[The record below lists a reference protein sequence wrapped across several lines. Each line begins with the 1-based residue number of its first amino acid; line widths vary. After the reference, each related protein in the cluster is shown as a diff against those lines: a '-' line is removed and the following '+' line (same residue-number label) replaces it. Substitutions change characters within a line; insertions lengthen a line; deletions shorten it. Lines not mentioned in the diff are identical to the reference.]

1 MLHAWEN
8 SCMGIRDIFATR
20 SIETAAPTRGVDV
33 AASLA
38 PVTSLD
44 SLTPFF
50 GGAQTA
56 TREEAMSVP
65 SCARARNII
74 CSSIASIGLEVI
86 DRSTDMEIEGAI
98 PRVIRTPDPRIPGS
112 ATYVWT
118 CEDLLFYG
126 YAYWQITELFS
137 DTYRVRSVQRVSPA
151 RVTIRTNAIA
161 SEIEFYMV
169 DGTPVPNSGVGSL
182 VVFNGVDE
190 GLLNR
195 AGRTIRT
202 GAELERAA
210 AMYAREPI
218 PSMVLKSNG
227 TALPADR
234 IAKLL
239 ESWGSARRNRGT
251 AFLNADVELQTV
263 GFDPEKLQLS
273 AARSYI
279 ATEIA
284 RACGIPAYYIDAET
298 GSSMT
303 YSNAVN
309 QRQTLLDF
317 SLIPLM
323 TSISERLSMPD
334 FVPSS
339 QEVKYDLSDYLRGSD
354 LERANIYKTLNSIVD
369 PVTGQPAMTVD
380 EIRQAEE
387 LIK

>member
-1 MLHAWEN
+1 
-8 SCMGIRDIFATR
+8 MGLLDIFATR
-20 SIETAAPTRGVDV
+20 KVEMATPSPTYDV
-33 AASLA
+33 SASLG
-38 PVTSLD
+38 PVTTLD

-50 GGAQTA
+50 GGANTA
-56 TREEAMSVP
+56 TREQAMMVP
-65 SCARARNII
+65 TVARARNII

-86 DRSTDMEIEGAI
+86 DRSTGMEVEDGT

-126 YAYWQITELFS
+126 YAYWQIVELFA

-151 RVTIRTNAIA
+151 RVTIQTNSIA
-161 SEIEFYMV
+161 SEIEYYMV

-182 VVFNGVDE
+182 VVFNGNDE

-195 AGRTIRT
+195 AGATIRT

-210 AMYAREPI
+210 AMYAREPV

-239 ESWGSARRNRGT
+239 DSWGAARRSRGT

-263 GFDPEKLQLS
+263 GFDPEKLQLNQ
-273 AARSYI
+273 ARSYV
-279 ATEIA
+279 ATELA
-284 RACGIPAYYIDAET
+284 RATGIPAYYVDAET

-303 YSNAVN
+303 YSNATT

-369 PVTGQPAMTVD
+369 AQGNPAITVD

-387 LIK
+387 MIK

>member
-1 MLHAWEN
+1 
-8 SCMGIRDIFATR
+8 MGIRDIFATR
-20 SIETAAPTRGVDV
+20 SVQTVQPTAGADV
-33 AASLA
+33 AAALG

-50 GGAQTA
+50 GGVNTA

-65 SCARARNII
+65 TVARGRNII

-86 DRSTDMEIEGAI
+86 DRSTGMEIEDGT
-98 PRVIRTPDPRIPGS
+98 PRVIRTPDPRVPGS

-137 DTYRVRSVQRVSPA
+137 DTYRVRSVQRISPA
-151 RVTIRTNAIA
+151 RVTIQTNSMAT
-161 SEIEFYMV
+161 EIEYYMV
-169 DGTPVPNSGVGSL
+169 DGSPVPNSGIGSL
-182 VVFNGVDE
+182 VVFNGNDE

-195 AGRTIRT
+195 AGKTIRT

-210 AMYAREPI
+210 AMYAREPV

-234 IAKLL
+234 ITKLL
-239 ESWGSARRNRGT
+239 DSWGSARRNRST
-251 AFLNADVELQTV
+251 AFLNADVTMEAV
-263 GFDPEKLQLS
+263 GFDPEKLQLNQ
-273 AARSYI
+273 ARSYVS
-279 ATEIA
+279 TELA
-284 RACGIPAYYIDAET
+284 RALGIPAYYVDAET

-303 YSNAVN
+303 YSNATN

-334 FVPSS
+334 FVPQS
-339 QEVKYDLSDYLRGSD
+339 QRVEYDLSDYLRGSD

-369 PVTGQPAMTVD
+369 ANGNPAITVE

-387 LIK
+387 MIK

>member
-1 MLHAWEN
+1 
-8 SCMGIRDIFATR
+8 MGIRDIFATR
-20 SIETAAPTRGVDV
+20 QVQTVATPQSPDV
-33 AASLA
+33 SAQLG

-50 GGAQTA
+50 GGANTA
-56 TREEAMSVP
+56 TREEFMSIP
-65 SCARARNII
+65 TAARARNII

-86 DRSTDMEIEGAI
+86 DRSTGMEIEEAI
-98 PRVIRTPDPRIPGS
+98 PRVIRTPDPRVPGS

-118 CEDLLFYG
+118 LEDILLYG
-126 YAYWQITELFS
+126 YGYWQITELFA
-137 DTYRVRSVQRVSPA
+137 DTFRVRSVERVSPT
-151 RVTIRTNAIA
+151 RVTIQTNSLATQ
-161 SEIEFYMV
+161 IEYYMV
-169 DGTPVPNSGVGSL
+169 DGSPVPNSGIGSL
-182 VVFNGVDE
+182 VVFNGNDE
-190 GLLNR
+190 GVLNR

-239 ESWGSARRNRGT
+239 DSWATARRNRGT
-251 AFLNADVELQTV
+251 AFLNADVTLETV
-263 GFDPEKLQLS
+263 GFDPEKLQLA

-279 ATEIA
+279 ATEVA
-284 RACGIPAYYIDAET
+284 RACGIPAYYVDAET

-303 YSNAVN
+303 YSNATT

-323 TSISERLSMPD
+323 TSITERLSMPD
-334 FVPSS
+334 FIPST
-339 QEVKYDLSDYLRGSD
+339 QQVKYDLSDYLRGSD
-354 LERANIYKTLNSIVD
+354 LERANIYKILNSIVD
-369 PVTGQPAMTVD
+369 AEGNAAITID

-387 LIK
+387 MIK

>member
-1 MLHAWEN
+1 
-8 SCMGIRDIFATR
+8 MGIRDIFATR
-20 SIETAAPTRGVDV
+20 QVQTVATPQSPDV
-33 AASLA
+33 SAQLG

-50 GGAQTA
+50 GGANTA
-56 TREEAMSVP
+56 TREEFMSIP
-65 SCARARNII
+65 TAARARNII

-86 DRSTDMEIEGAI
+86 DRSTGMDIEEAI
-98 PRVIRTPDPRIPGS
+98 PRVIRTPDPRVPGS

-118 CEDLLFYG
+118 LEDILLYG
-126 YAYWQITELFS
+126 YGYWQITELFA
-137 DTYRVRSVQRVSPA
+137 DTFRVRSVERVSPT
-151 RVTIRTNAIA
+151 RVTIQTNSLAT
-161 SEIEFYMV
+161 EIEYYMV
-169 DGTPVPNSGVGSL
+169 DGSPVPNSGIGSL
-182 VVFNGVDE
+182 VVFNGNDE
-190 GLLNR
+190 GVLNR

-239 ESWGSARRNRGT
+239 DSWATARRNRGT
-251 AFLNADVELQTV
+251 AFLNADVTLETV
-263 GFDPEKLQLS
+263 GFDPEKLQLA

-279 ATEIA
+279 ATEVA
-284 RACGIPAYYIDAET
+284 RACGIPAYYVDAET

-303 YSNAVN
+303 YSNATT

-323 TSISERLSMPD
+323 TSITERLSMPD
-334 FVPSS
+334 FIPST
-339 QEVKYDLSDYLRGSD
+339 QQVKYDLSDYLRGSD
-354 LERANIYKTLNSIVD
+354 LERANIYKILNSIVD
-369 PVTGQPAMTVD
+369 AEGNAAITID

-387 LIK
+387 MIK

>member
-1 MLHAWEN
+1 
-8 SCMGIRDIFATR
+8 MGIRDIFATR
-20 SIETAAPTRGVDV
+20 SIETVTPKAGADI
-33 AASLA
+33 AASL

-50 GGAQTA
+50 GGVNTA

-65 SCARARNII
+65 TVARGRNII

-86 DRSTDMEIEGAI
+86 DRSTGMEIEDAT
-98 PRVIRTPDPRIPGS
+98 PRVIRTPDPRVPGS

-151 RVTIRTNAIA
+151 RVTIQTNSLAT
-161 SEIEFYMV
+161 EIEYYMV
-169 DGTPVPNSGVGSL
+169 DGSPVPNSGIGSL
-182 VVFNGVDE
+182 VVFNGNDE

-195 AGRTIRT
+195 AGKTIRT

-210 AMYAREPI
+210 AMYAREPV

-239 ESWGSARRNRGT
+239 DSWSTARRNRST
-251 AFLNADVELQTV
+251 AFLNADVTLESV
-263 GFDPEKLQLS
+263 GFDPEKLQLNQ
-273 AARSYI
+273 ARSYVS
-279 ATEIA
+279 TELA
-284 RACGIPAYYIDAET
+284 RALGIPAYYVDAET

-303 YSNAVN
+303 YSNATT

-334 FVPSS
+334 FVPQS
-339 QEVKYDLSDYLRGSD
+339 QRVEYDLSDYLRGSD
-354 LERANIYKTLNSIVD
+354 LERAQIYKTLNSIVD
-369 PVTGQPAMTVD
+369 AEGNPALTVE
-380 EIRQAEE
+380 EIRQTEE
-387 LIK
+387 MIR

>member
-1 MLHAWEN
+1 
-8 SCMGIRDIFATR
+8 MGLLDTLFATKKV
-20 SIETAAPTRGVDV
+20 ETAAIERGSDV

-38 PVTSLD
+38 PVTALD

-50 GGAQTA
+50 GGVNTA

-65 SCARARNII
+65 TVARGRNII

-86 DRSTDMEIEGAI
+86 DRSTGMEIEDGT

-126 YAYWQITELFS
+126 YAYWQITELFA
-137 DTYRVRSVQRVSPA
+137 DTYRVRSVQRISPS
-151 RVTIRTNAIA
+151 RVTIQTNSMAT
-161 SEIEFYMV
+161 EIEYYMV
-169 DGTPVPNSGVGSL
+169 DGSPVPNSGIGSL
-182 VVFNGVDE
+182 VVFNGNDE

-195 AGRTIRT
+195 AGKTIRT

-227 TALPADR
+227 AALPADR
-234 IAKLL
+234 IRALL
-239 ESWGSARRNRGT
+239 DAWGASRRNRGT
-251 AFLNADVELQTV
+251 AFLNADVSLETL
-263 GFDPEKLQLS
+263 GFDPEKLQLNQ
-273 AARSYI
+273 ARSYV
-279 ATEIA
+279 ATELA
-284 RACGIPAYYIDAET
+284 RALGIPAYYVDSET

-303 YSNAVN
+303 YSNATN
-309 QRQTLLDF
+309 QRQSLLDF
-317 SLIPLM
+317 SLIPVM
-323 TSISERLSMPD
+323 TSIQERLSMPD
-334 FVPSS
+334 FVPQS

-369 PVTGQPAMTVD
+369 PQTGQSAMTVD
-380 EIRQAEE
+380 EIRQKEE
-387 LIK
+387 IIR

>member
-1 MLHAWEN
+1 
-8 SCMGIRDIFATR
+8 MGIRDIFATR
-20 SIETAAPTRGVDV
+20 SVQTVQPTAGADV
-33 AASLA
+33 AAALG

-50 GGAQTA
+50 GGVNTA

-65 SCARARNII
+65 TVARGRNII

-86 DRSTDMEIEGAI
+86 DRSTGMEIEDGT
-98 PRVIRTPDPRIPGS
+98 PRVIRTPDPRVPGS

-137 DTYRVRSVQRVSPA
+137 DTYRVRSVQRISPA
-151 RVTIRTNAIA
+151 RVTIQTNSMAT
-161 SEIEFYMV
+161 EIEYYMV
-169 DGTPVPNSGVGSL
+169 DGSPVPNSGIGSL
-182 VVFNGVDE
+182 VVFNGNDE

-195 AGRTIRT
+195 AGKTIRT

-210 AMYAREPI
+210 AMYAREPV

-234 IAKLL
+234 ITKLL
-239 ESWGSARRNRGT
+239 DSWGAARRNRST
-251 AFLNADVELQTV
+251 AFLNADVTMEAV
-263 GFDPEKLQLS
+263 GFDPEKLQLNQ
-273 AARSYI
+273 ARSYVS
-279 ATEIA
+279 TELA
-284 RACGIPAYYIDAET
+284 RALGIPAYYVDAET

-303 YSNAVN
+303 YSNATN

-334 FVPSS
+334 FVPQS
-339 QEVKYDLSDYLRGSD
+339 QRVEYDLSDYLRGSD

-369 PVTGQPAMTVD
+369 ANGNPAITVE

-387 LIK
+387 MIK

>member
-1 MLHAWEN
+1 
-8 SCMGIRDIFATR
+8 MGIRDIFATR
-20 SIETAAPTRGVDV
+20 QVQTVTPPTGADV

-50 GGAQTA
+50 GGVNTA

-65 SCARARNII
+65 TVARGRNII

-86 DRSTDMEIEGAI
+86 DRSTGMEVEGGT
-98 PRVIRTPDPRIPGS
+98 PRVIRTPDPRVPGS

-137 DTYRVRSVQRVSPA
+137 DTYRVRSVQRISPA
-151 RVTIRTNAIA
+151 RVTIQTNSLAT
-161 SEIEFYMV
+161 EIEYYMV
-169 DGTPVPNSGVGSL
+169 DGSPVPNSGIGSL
-182 VVFNGVDE
+182 VVFNGNDE

-195 AGRTIRT
+195 AGKTIRT

-210 AMYAREPI
+210 AMYAREPV

-239 ESWGSARRNRGT
+239 DSWGIARRNRST
-251 AFLNADVELQTV
+251 AFLNADVTMEAV
-263 GFDPEKLQLS
+263 GFDPEKLQLNQ
-273 AARSYI
+273 ARSYVS
-279 ATEIA
+279 TELA
-284 RACGIPAYYIDAET
+284 RALGIPAYYVDAET

-303 YSNAVN
+303 YSNASN
-309 QRQTLLDF
+309 QRQSLLDF
-317 SLIPLM
+317 SLLPMM

-334 FVPSS
+334 FVPQS
-339 QEVKYDLSDYLRGSD
+339 QRVEYDLSDYLRGSD
-354 LERANIYKTLNSIVD
+354 LERAQIYQILNSIVD
-369 PVTGQPAMTVD
+369 ANGNPAITVE
-380 EIRQAEE
+380 EIRQSEE
-387 LIK
+387 MIK

>member
-1 MLHAWEN
+1 
-8 SCMGIRDIFATR
+8 MGIRDIFATR
-20 SIETAAPTRGVDV
+20 QVQTVGLPSGPDV
-33 AASLA
+33 SAQLG
-38 PVTSLD
+38 PVTTLD

-50 GGAQTA
+50 GGANTA
-56 TREEAMSVP
+56 TREEFMSVP
-65 SCARARNII
+65 TGARARNII

-86 DRSTDMEIEGAI
+86 DRSTGLEIEDAV
-98 PRVIRTPDPRIPGS
+98 PRVIRTPDPRVPGS

-118 CEDLLFYG
+118 LEDLLLYG
-126 YAYWQITELFS
+126 YAYWQITEFFA
-137 DTYRVRSVQRVSPA
+137 DTNRVRSVQRVNPT
-151 RVTIRTNAIA
+151 RVTIQTNSLAT
-161 SEIEFYMV
+161 EIEYYMV
-169 DGTPVPNSGVGSL
+169 DGSPVPNFGLGSL
-182 VVFNGVDE
+182 VVFNGNDE
-190 GLLNR
+190 GVLNR

-239 ESWGSARRNRGT
+239 DSWASARRNRGT
-251 AFLNADVELQTV
+251 AFLNADVTLETV
-263 GFDPEKLQLS
+263 GFDPEKLQLA

-284 RACGIPAYYIDAET
+284 RACGIPAYYVDANT

-303 YSNAVN
+303 YSNATT

-323 TSISERLSMPD
+323 TSITERLSMPD
-334 FVPSS
+334 FIPST

-369 PVTGQPAMTVD
+369 ANGNPAITVE
-380 EIRQAEE
+380 EIRNAEE
-387 LIK
+387 MIK

>member
-1 MLHAWEN
+1 
-8 SCMGIRDIFATR
+8 MGIRDIFATR
-20 SIETAAPTRGVDV
+20 EVQTVATPQSPDV
-33 AASLA
+33 SAQLG

-50 GGAQTA
+50 GGANTA
-56 TREEAMSVP
+56 TREEFMSIP
-65 SCARARNII
+65 TAARARNII

-86 DRSTDMEIEGAI
+86 DRSTGMDIEDAI
-98 PRVIRTPDPRIPGS
+98 PRVIRTPDPRVPGS

-118 CEDLLFYG
+118 LEDILLYG
-126 YAYWQITELFS
+126 YGYWQITELFA
-137 DTYRVRSVQRVSPA
+137 DTFRVRSVQRVSPT
-151 RVTIRTNAIA
+151 RVTIQTNSLAT
-161 SEIEFYMV
+161 EIEYYMV
-169 DGTPVPNSGVGSL
+169 DGSPVPNSGVGSL
-182 VVFNGVDE
+182 VVFNGNDE
-190 GLLNR
+190 GVLNR

-239 ESWGSARRNRGT
+239 DSWATARRNRGT
-251 AFLNADVELQTV
+251 AFLNADVTLETV
-263 GFDPEKLQLS
+263 GFDPEKLQLA

-279 ATEIA
+279 ATEVA
-284 RACGIPAYYIDAET
+284 RACGIPAYYVDAET

-303 YSNAVN
+303 YSNATT

-323 TSISERLSMPD
+323 TSVTERLSMPD
-334 FVPSS
+334 FIPST

-354 LERANIYKTLNSIVD
+354 LERANIYKILNSIVD
-369 PVTGQPAMTVD
+369 AEGNPAITID

-387 LIK
+387 MIK

>member
-1 MLHAWEN
+1 
-8 SCMGIRDIFATR
+8 MGIRDIFASR
-20 SIETAAPTRGVDV
+20 SVETVMPASGADV
-33 AASLA
+33 AASM

-50 GGAQTA
+50 GGVNTA

-65 SCARARNII
+65 TVARGRNII

-86 DRSTDMEIEGAI
+86 DRSTGMEIEDAT
-98 PRVIRTPDPRIPGS
+98 PRVIRTPDPRVPGS

-137 DTYRVRSVQRVSPA
+137 ETYRVRSVQRVSPA
-151 RVTIRTNAIA
+151 RVTIQTNSLAT
-161 SEIEFYMV
+161 EIEYYMV
-169 DGTPVPNSGVGSL
+169 DGSPVPNTGIGSL
-182 VVFNGVDE
+182 VVFNGNDE

-195 AGRTIRT
+195 AGKTIRT

-210 AMYAREPI
+210 AMYAREPV

-239 ESWGSARRNRGT
+239 DSWGVARRNRST
-251 AFLNADVELQTV
+251 AFLNADVTMEAV
-263 GFDPEKLQLS
+263 GFDPEKLQLNQ
-273 AARSYI
+273 ARSYVS
-279 ATEIA
+279 TELA
-284 RACGIPAYYIDAET
+284 RALGIPAYYVDAET

-303 YSNAVN
+303 YSNATT

-334 FVPSS
+334 FVPQS
-339 QEVKYDLSDYLRGSD
+339 QSVKYDLSDYLRGSD

-369 PVTGQPAMTVD
+369 AQGNPAITVE

-387 LIK
+387 MIK

>member
-1 MLHAWEN
+1 
-8 SCMGIRDIFATR
+8 MGIRDIFATR
-20 SIETAAPTRGVDV
+20 EVLTVATPQSPDV
-33 AASLA
+33 SAQLG

-50 GGAQTA
+50 GGANTA
-56 TREEAMSVP
+56 TREEFMSIP
-65 SCARARNII
+65 TAARARNII

-86 DRSTDMEIEGAI
+86 DRSTGMEIEEAL
-98 PRVIRTPDPRIPGS
+98 PRVIRTPDPRVPGS

-118 CEDLLFYG
+118 LEDILLYG
-126 YAYWQITELFS
+126 YGYWQITELFA
-137 DTYRVRSVQRVSPA
+137 DTFRVRSVQRVSPT
-151 RVTIRTNAIA
+151 RVTIQTNSLAT
-161 SEIEFYMV
+161 EIEYYMV
-169 DGTPVPNSGVGSL
+169 DGSPVPNSGIGSL
-182 VVFNGVDE
+182 VVFNGNDE
-190 GLLNR
+190 GVLNR

-239 ESWGSARRNRGT
+239 DSWATARRNRGT
-251 AFLNADVELQTV
+251 AFLNADVTLETV
-263 GFDPEKLQLS
+263 GFDPEKLQLA

-279 ATEIA
+279 ATEVA
-284 RACGIPAYYIDAET
+284 RACGIPAYYVDAET

-303 YSNAVN
+303 YSNATT

-323 TSISERLSMPD
+323 TSVTERLSMPD
-334 FVPSS
+334 FIPST

-354 LERANIYKTLNSIVD
+354 LERANIYKILNSIVD
-369 PVTGQPAMTVD
+369 AEGNPAITID

-387 LIK
+387 MIK

>member
-1 MLHAWEN
+1 
-8 SCMGIRDIFATR
+8 MGLLDIFASRKVEMATP
-20 SIETAAPTRGVDV
+20 SPTYDV
-33 AASLA
+33 SASLG
-38 PVTSLD
+38 PVTTLD

-50 GGAQTA
+50 GGPNTA
-56 TREEAMSVP
+56 TREQAMMVP
-65 SCARARNII
+65 TVARARNII

-86 DRSTDMEIEGAI
+86 DRSTGMEIEDAT

-126 YAYWQITELFS
+126 YAYWQITELFA

-151 RVTIRTNAIA
+151 RVTIQTNSIA
-161 SEIEFYMV
+161 SEIEYYMV

-182 VVFNGVDE
+182 VVFNGNDE

-195 AGRTIRT
+195 AGATIRT

-210 AMYAREPI
+210 AMYAREPV

-239 ESWGSARRNRGT
+239 DSWGAARRSRGT

-263 GFDPEKLQLS
+263 GFDPEKLQLNQ
-273 AARSYI
+273 ARSYV
-279 ATEIA
+279 ATELA
-284 RACGIPAYYIDAET
+284 RATGIPAYYVDAET

-303 YSNAVN
+303 YSNATT

-334 FVPSS
+334 FIPQS

-369 PVTGQPAMTVD
+369 AQGNPAITVE
-380 EIRQAEE
+380 EIRNAEE
-387 LIK
+387 MIK

>member
-1 MLHAWEN
+1 
-8 SCMGIRDIFATR
+8 MGIRDIFATR
-20 SIETAAPTRGVDV
+20 QVQTVATPQSPDV
-33 AASLA
+33 SAQLG

-50 GGAQTA
+50 GGANTA
-56 TREEAMSVP
+56 TREEFMSIP
-65 SCARARNII
+65 TAARARNII

-86 DRSTDMEIEGAI
+86 DRSTGMEIEDAL
-98 PRVIRTPDPRIPGS
+98 PRVIRTPDPRVPGS

-118 CEDLLFYG
+118 LEDILLYG
-126 YAYWQITELFS
+126 YGYWQITELFA
-137 DTYRVRSVQRVSPA
+137 DTFRVRSIERVSPT
-151 RVTIRTNAIA
+151 RVTIQTNSLAT
-161 SEIEFYMV
+161 EIEYYMV
-169 DGTPVPNSGVGSL
+169 DGSPVPNSGIGSL
-182 VVFNGVDE
+182 VVFNGNDE
-190 GLLNR
+190 GVLNR

-239 ESWGSARRNRGT
+239 DSWATARRNRGT
-251 AFLNADVELQTV
+251 AFLNADVTLETV
-263 GFDPEKLQLS
+263 GFDPEKLQLA

-279 ATEIA
+279 ATEVA
-284 RACGIPAYYIDAET
+284 RACGIPAYYVDAET

-303 YSNAVN
+303 YSNATT

-323 TSISERLSMPD
+323 TSITERLSMPD
-334 FVPSS
+334 FIPST
-339 QEVKYDLSDYLRGSD
+339 QQVKYDLSDYLRGSD
-354 LERANIYKTLNSIVD
+354 LERANIYKILNSIVD
-369 PVTGQPAMTVD
+369 AEGNAAITID

-387 LIK
+387 MIK

>member
-1 MLHAWEN
+1 MLDKWEN
-8 SCMGIRDIFATR
+8 PVMGIRDIFASKSVQLVT
-20 SIETAAPTRGVDV
+20 EATADI
-33 AASLA
+33 AASLG

-50 GGAQTA
+50 GGVNTA

-65 SCARARNII
+65 TVARARNII
-74 CSSIASIGLEVI
+74 CSSIASIGLEVK
-86 DRSTDMEIEGAI
+86 DRSTGLDVEGAT
-98 PRVIRTPDPRIPGS
+98 PRVIRTPDPRVPGS

-126 YAYWQITELFS
+126 YAYWQITELFA
-137 DTYRVRSVQRVSPA
+137 DTFRVRSVQRVSPS
-151 RVTIRTNAIA
+151 RVTIQTNSLAT
-161 SEIEFYMV
+161 EIEYYMV
-169 DGTPVPNSGVGSL
+169 DGTPVPNSGIGSL
-182 VVFNGVDE
+182 VVFNGNDE

-195 AGRTIRT
+195 AGKTIRT

-227 TALPADR
+227 TSLPADR

-239 ESWGSARRNRGT
+239 DSWGAARRNRST
-251 AFLNADVELQTV
+251 AFLNADVTMETV
-263 GFDPEKLQLS
+263 GFDPEKLQLNQ
-273 AARSYI
+273 ARSYVS
-279 ATEIA
+279 TELA
-284 RACGIPAYYIDAET
+284 RATGIPAYYVDAET

-303 YSNAVN
+303 YSNASN
-309 QRQTLLDF
+309 QRQSLLDF

-334 FVPSS
+334 FIPSS

-354 LERANIYKTLNSIVD
+354 LERATIYKTLNSIVD
-369 PVTGQPAMTVD
+369 AAGNPAITVE
-380 EIRQAEE
+380 EIRNAEE
-387 LIK
+387 MIK

>member
-1 MLHAWEN
+1 
-8 SCMGIRDIFATR
+8 MGILDIFATR
-20 SIETAAPTRGVDV
+20 NVETAALTRGVDV

-38 PVTSLD
+38 PVTSID
-44 SLTPFF
+44 SLSPFF

-74 CSSIASIGLEVI
+74 CSSISSISLEVI
-86 DRSTDMEIEGAI
+86 DRSTGMELEGVT

-126 YAYWQITELFS
+126 YAYWQITELFM

-151 RVTIRTNAIA
+151 RVTIQTNSIA
-161 SEIEFYMV
+161 SEIEYYMV
-169 DGTPVPNSGVGSL
+169 DGTPVPNSGIGSL

-263 GFDPEKLQLS
+263 GFDPEKLQLAS
-273 AARSYI
+273 ARSYI

-339 QEVKYDLSDYLRGSD
+339 QEVKFDLSDYLRGSD
-354 LERANIYKTLNSIVD
+354 LERANIYKVLNSIVD
-369 PVTGQPAMTVD
+369 PVTGQPALTVD
-380 EIRQAEE
+380 EIRQSEDM
-387 LIK
+387 IT

>member
-1 MLHAWEN
+1 
-8 SCMGIRDIFATR
+8 MGIRDIFATR
-20 SIETAAPTRGVDV
+20 QIETVATPQSPDV
-33 AASLA
+33 SAQLG

-50 GGAQTA
+50 GGANTA
-56 TREEAMSVP
+56 TREEFMSIP
-65 SCARARNII
+65 TAARARNII

-86 DRSTDMEIEGAI
+86 DRSTGLDIEEAI
-98 PRVIRTPDPRIPGS
+98 PRVIRTPDPRVPGS

-118 CEDLLFYG
+118 LEDILLYG
-126 YAYWQITELFS
+126 YGYWQITELFA
-137 DTYRVRSVQRVSPA
+137 DTFRVRSVQRVSPT
-151 RVTIRTNAIA
+151 RVTIQTNSLAT
-161 SEIEFYMV
+161 EIEYYMV
-169 DGTPVPNSGVGSL
+169 DGSPVPNSGVGSL
-182 VVFNGVDE
+182 VVFNGNDE
-190 GLLNR
+190 GVLNR

-234 IAKLL
+234 ISKLL
-239 ESWGSARRNRGT
+239 DSWATARRNRGT
-251 AFLNADVELQTV
+251 AFLNADVTLETV

-284 RACGIPAYYIDAET
+284 RACGIPAYYVDAET

-303 YSNAVN
+303 YSNATT

-323 TSISERLSMPD
+323 TSITERLSMPD
-334 FVPSS
+334 FVPST

-354 LERANIYKTLNSIVD
+354 LERANIYKILNSIVD
-369 PVTGQPAMTVD
+369 AEGNPAITID

-387 LIK
+387 MIK

>member
-1 MLHAWEN
+1 
-8 SCMGIRDIFATR
+8 MGIRDIFASR
-20 SIETAAPTRGVDV
+20 SVETVMPASGADI
-33 AASLA
+33 AASM

-50 GGAQTA
+50 GGVNTA

-65 SCARARNII
+65 TVARGRNII

-86 DRSTDMEIEGAI
+86 DRSTGMEIEDAT
-98 PRVIRTPDPRIPGS
+98 PRVIRTPDPRVPGS

-126 YAYWQITELFS
+126 YAYWQITELFA
-137 DTYRVRSVQRVSPA
+137 DTFRVRSVQRVSPA
-151 RVTIRTNAIA
+151 RVTIQTNSLAT
-161 SEIEFYMV
+161 EIEYYMV
-169 DGTPVPNSGVGSL
+169 DGTPVPNSGIGSL
-182 VVFNGVDE
+182 VVFNGNDE

-195 AGRTIRT
+195 AGKTIRT

-210 AMYAREPI
+210 AMYAREPV

-234 IAKLL
+234 ITKLL
-239 ESWGSARRNRGT
+239 DSWGTARRNRST
-251 AFLNADVELQTV
+251 AFLNADVTMEAV
-263 GFDPEKLQLS
+263 GFDPEKLQLNQ
-273 AARSYI
+273 ARSYVS
-279 ATEIA
+279 TELA
-284 RACGIPAYYIDAET
+284 RALGIPAYYVDAET

-303 YSNAVN
+303 YSNATN
-309 QRQTLLDF
+309 QRQSLLDF

-334 FVPSS
+334 FVPQS
-339 QEVKYDLSDYLRGSD
+339 QKVMYDLSDYLRGSD

-369 PVTGQPAMTVD
+369 AEGNPAITVE
-380 EIRQAEE
+380 EIREAEDM
-387 LIK
+387 IR

>member
-1 MLHAWEN
+1 
-8 SCMGIRDIFATR
+8 MGIRDIFATR
-20 SIETAAPTRGVDV
+20 EVQTVATPQSPDV
-33 AASLA
+33 SAQLG

-44 SLTPFF
+44 SLTSFF
-50 GGAQTA
+50 GGANTA
-56 TREEAMSVP
+56 TREEFMSIP
-65 SCARARNII
+65 TAARARNII

-86 DRSTDMEIEGAI
+86 DRSTGMEIEEAL
-98 PRVIRTPDPRIPGS
+98 PRVIRTPDPRVPGS

-118 CEDLLFYG
+118 LEDILLYG
-126 YAYWQITELFS
+126 YGYWQITELFA
-137 DTYRVRSVQRVSPA
+137 DTLRVRSVQRVSPT
-151 RVTIRTNAIA
+151 RVTIQTNSLAT
-161 SEIEFYMV
+161 EIEYYMV
-169 DGTPVPNSGVGSL
+169 DGSPVPNSGIGSL
-182 VVFNGVDE
+182 VVFNGNDE
-190 GLLNR
+190 GVLNR

-239 ESWGSARRNRGT
+239 DSWATARRNRGT
-251 AFLNADVELQTV
+251 AFLNADVTLETV
-263 GFDPEKLQLS
+263 GFDPEKLQLA

-279 ATEIA
+279 ATEVA
-284 RACGIPAYYIDAET
+284 RACGIPAYYVDAET

-303 YSNAVN
+303 YSNATT

-323 TSISERLSMPD
+323 TSITERLSMPD
-334 FVPSS
+334 FIPST

-354 LERANIYKTLNSIVD
+354 LERANIYKILNSIVD
-369 PVTGQPAMTVD
+369 AEGNPAITID

-387 LIK
+387 MIK

>member
-1 MLHAWEN
+1 
-8 SCMGIRDIFATR
+8 MGLRDVLFATKKV
-20 SIETAAPTRGVDV
+20 ETATIERGSDV

-50 GGAQTA
+50 GGFNTA

-65 SCARARNII
+65 TVARGRNII

-86 DRSTDMEIEGAI
+86 DRSTGMEIEDGT

-126 YAYWQITELFS
+126 YAYWQITELFA
-137 DTYRVRSVQRVSPA
+137 DTYRVRSVQRISPA
-151 RVTIRTNAIA
+151 RVTIQTNALA
-161 SEIEFYMV
+161 TEIDYYMV
-169 DGTPVPNSGVGSL
+169 DGVRVPDSGVGSL
-182 VVFNGVDE
+182 VVFNGNDE

-195 AGRTIRT
+195 AGKTIRT

-227 TALPADR
+227 AALPADR
-234 IAKLL
+234 IRSLL
-239 ESWGSARRNRGT
+239 DAWGASRRNRGT
-251 AFLNADVELQTV
+251 AFLNADVSLETL
-263 GFDPEKLQLS
+263 GFDPEKLQLNQ
-273 AARSYI
+273 ARSYV
-279 ATEIA
+279 ATELA
-284 RACGIPAYYIDAET
+284 RALGIPAYYVDAET

-303 YSNAVN
+303 YSNATN

-317 SLIPLM
+317 SLIPIM
-323 TSISERLSMPD
+323 TSIQERLSMPD
-334 FVPSS
+334 FVPQS

-354 LERANIYKTLNSIVD
+354 LERANIYKILSSIVD
-369 PVTGQPAMTVD
+369 PQTGQPAMTVD
-380 EIRQAEE
+380 EIRQTEE
-387 LIK
+387 LIR

>member
-1 MLHAWEN
+1 
-8 SCMGIRDIFATR
+8 MGIRDIFATR
-20 SIETAAPTRGVDV
+20 QVETVAQPSSPDV
-33 AASLA
+33 AAQLG

-50 GGAQTA
+50 GGANTA
-56 TREEAMSVP
+56 TREEFMSVP
-65 SCARARNII
+65 TGARARNII

-86 DRSTDMEIEGAI
+86 DRSTGLEIEDAT
-98 PRVIRTPDPRIPGS
+98 PRVIRTPDPRVPGS

-118 CEDLLFYG
+118 CEDLLLYG
-126 YAYWQITELFS
+126 YAYWQITELFA

-151 RVTIRTNAIA
+151 RVTIQTNSMAT
-161 SEIEFYMV
+161 EIEYYMV
-169 DGTPVPNSGVGSL
+169 DGSPVPNSGVGSL
-182 VVFNGVDE
+182 VVFNGNDE
-190 GLLNR
+190 GVLNR

-239 ESWGSARRNRGT
+239 DSWASARRNRGT
-251 AFLNADVELQTV
+251 AFLNADVTLETV

-284 RACGIPAYYIDAET
+284 RACGIPAYYVDAET

-303 YSNAVN
+303 YSNATN

-369 PVTGQPAMTVD
+369 ANGNPAITVE

-387 LIK
+387 MIK

>member
-1 MLHAWEN
+1 
-8 SCMGIRDIFATR
+8 MGIRDIFATR
-20 SIETAAPTRGVDV
+20 SVQTVAQPQGADV
-33 AASLA
+33 AAALQ

-50 GGAQTA
+50 GGVNTA

-65 SCARARNII
+65 TIARGRNII

-86 DRSTDMEIEGAI
+86 DRSTGMEIEDAT
-98 PRVIRTPDPRIPGS
+98 PRVIRTPDPRVPGS

-137 DTYRVRSVQRVSPA
+137 DTYRVRSVQRISPA
-151 RVTIRTNAIA
+151 RVTIQTNSLAT
-161 SEIEFYMV
+161 EIEYYMV
-169 DGTPVPNSGVGSL
+169 DGSPVPNSGIGSL
-182 VVFNGVDE
+182 VVFNGNDE
-190 GLLNR
+190 CLLNR
-195 AGRTIRT
+195 AGKTIRT

-239 ESWGSARRNRGT
+239 DSWGVARRNRST
-251 AFLNADVELQTV
+251 AFLNADVTMESV
-263 GFDPEKLQLS
+263 GFDPEKLQLNQ
-273 AARSYI
+273 ARSYVS
-279 ATEIA
+279 TELA
-284 RACGIPAYYIDAET
+284 RALGIPAYYVDAET

-303 YSNAVN
+303 YSNATN

-334 FVPSS
+334 FVPQS

-369 PVTGQPAMTVD
+369 ANGNPAITVE

-387 LIK
+387 MIK

>member
-1 MLHAWEN
+1 
-8 SCMGIRDIFATR
+8 MGIRDIFATR
-20 SIETAAPTRGVDV
+20 QVQTVGLPSGPDV
-33 AASLA
+33 AAQLG
-38 PVTSLD
+38 PVTTLD

-50 GGAQTA
+50 GGANTA
-56 TREEAMSVP
+56 TREEFMSVP
-65 SCARARNII
+65 TGARARNII

-86 DRSTDMEIEGAI
+86 DRSTGLEIEDAT
-98 PRVIRTPDPRIPGS
+98 PRVIRTPDPRVPGS

-118 CEDLLFYG
+118 CEDLLLYG
-126 YAYWQITELFS
+126 YAYWQITEFFA
-137 DTYRVRSVQRVSPA
+137 DTQRIRSVQRVNPA
-151 RVTIRTNAIA
+151 RVTIQTNSLAT
-161 SEIEFYMV
+161 EIEYYMV
-169 DGTPVPNSGVGSL
+169 DGSPVPNSGLGSL
-182 VVFNGVDE
+182 VVFNGNDE
-190 GLLNR
+190 GVLNR

-239 ESWGSARRNRGT
+239 DSWATARRNRGT
-251 AFLNADVELQTV
+251 AFLNADVTMETV
-263 GFDPEKLQLS
+263 GFDPEKLQLA

-284 RACGIPAYYIDAET
+284 RACGIPAYYVDANT

-303 YSNAVN
+303 YSNATT

-334 FVPSS
+334 FVPST
-339 QEVKYDLSDYLRGSD
+339 QEVRYDLSDYLRGSD

-369 PVTGQPAMTVD
+369 ANGNPAITVE
-380 EIRQAEE
+380 EIRNAEE
-387 LIK
+387 MIK

>member
-1 MLHAWEN
+1 
-8 SCMGIRDIFATR
+8 MGIRDIFATR
-20 SIETAAPTRGVDV
+20 SVETVMPKAGADI
-33 AASLA
+33 AASM

-50 GGAQTA
+50 GGVNTA

-65 SCARARNII
+65 TVARGRNII

-86 DRSTDMEIEGAI
+86 DRSTGMEIEEAT
-98 PRVIRTPDPRIPGS
+98 PRVIRTPDPRVPGS

-151 RVTIRTNAIA
+151 RVTIQTNSLAT
-161 SEIEFYMV
+161 EIEYYMV
-169 DGTPVPNSGVGSL
+169 DGSPVPNSGIGSL
-182 VVFNGVDE
+182 VVFNGNDE

-195 AGRTIRT
+195 AGKTIRT

-210 AMYAREPI
+210 AMYAREPV

-239 ESWGSARRNRGT
+239 DSWGTARRNRST
-251 AFLNADVELQTV
+251 AFLNADVTLESV
-263 GFDPEKLQLS
+263 GFDPEKLQLNQ
-273 AARSYI
+273 ARSYVS
-279 ATEIA
+279 TELA
-284 RACGIPAYYIDAET
+284 RALGIPAYYVDAET

-303 YSNAVN
+303 YSNATT

-334 FVPSS
+334 FVPQS
-339 QEVKYDLSDYLRGSD
+339 QRVEYDLSDYLRGSD

-369 PVTGQPAMTVD
+369 AEGNPALTVE

-387 LIK
+387 MIR

>member
-1 MLHAWEN
+1 
-8 SCMGIRDIFATR
+8 MGLLDIFATR
-20 SIETAAPTRGVDV
+20 KVEMATPSPTYDV
-33 AASLA
+33 SASLG
-38 PVTSLD
+38 PVTTLD

-50 GGAQTA
+50 GGANTA
-56 TREEAMSVP
+56 TREQAMMVP
-65 SCARARNII
+65 TVARARNII

-86 DRSTDMEIEGAI
+86 DRSTGMEVEDGT

-126 YAYWQITELFS
+126 YAYWQIVELFA

-151 RVTIRTNAIA
+151 RVTIQTNSIA
-161 SEIEFYMV
+161 SEIEYYMV

-182 VVFNGVDE
+182 VVFNGNDE

-195 AGRTIRT
+195 AGATIRT

-210 AMYAREPI
+210 AMYAREPV

-239 ESWGSARRNRGT
+239 DSWGAARRSRGT

-263 GFDPEKLQLS
+263 GFDPEKLQLNQ
-273 AARSYI
+273 ARSYV
-279 ATEIA
+279 ATELA
-284 RACGIPAYYIDAET
+284 RATGIPAYYVDAET

-303 YSNAVN
+303 YSNATT

-334 FVPSS
+334 FIPQS

-369 PVTGQPAMTVD
+369 AQGNPAITVE
-380 EIRQAEE
+380 EIRNAEE
-387 LIK
+387 MIK

>member
-1 MLHAWEN
+1 
-8 SCMGIRDIFATR
+8 MGIRDVFATKK
-20 SIETAAPTRGVDV
+20 IETVTPDRVTDV
-33 AASLA
+33 AAQLG
-38 PVTSLD
+38 PVKSLD

-50 GGAQTA
+50 GGTNTA

-65 SCARARNII
+65 TVARARNII
-74 CSSIASIGLEVI
+74 CSSIASIGLQVI
-86 DRSTDMEIEGAI
+86 DRSTGMEVEDGT
-98 PRVIRTPDPRIPGS
+98 PRVIRTPDPRVPGS

-126 YAYWQITELFS
+126 YGYWQIYELFS
-137 DTYRVRSVQRVSPA
+137 DTQRVRSVQRVSPS
-151 RVTIRTNAIA
+151 RVTIQTNSLAT
-161 SEIEFYMV
+161 EIEYYMV
-169 DGTPVPNSGVGSL
+169 DGSPVPNSGIGSL
-182 VVFNGVDE
+182 VVFNGNDE

-195 AGRTIRT
+195 AGKTIRT

-239 ESWGSARRNRGT
+239 DSWGSARRNRST
-251 AFLNADVELQTV
+251 AFLNADVTLETV
-263 GFDPEKLQLS
+263 GFDPEKLQLNQ
-273 AARSYI
+273 ARSYVS
-279 ATEIA
+279 TELA
-284 RACGIPAYYIDAET
+284 RAAGIPAYYVDAET

-303 YSNAVN
+303 YSNAN
-309 QRQTLLDF
+309 AQRQSLLDF

-334 FVPSS
+334 FVPQS
-339 QEVKYDLSDYLRGSD
+339 QSVRYDLSDYLRGSD

-369 PVTGQPAMTVD
+369 AQGNPAITVD

-387 LIK
+387 MIK

>member
-1 MLHAWEN
+1 
-8 SCMGIRDIFATR
+8 MGIRDIFATR
-20 SIETAAPTRGVDV
+20 QVETVGLPSSPDV
-33 AASLA
+33 AAQLG

-50 GGAQTA
+50 GGANTA
-56 TREEAMSVP
+56 TREEFMSVP
-65 SCARARNII
+65 TGARARNII

-86 DRSTDMEIEGAI
+86 DRSTGMEIEDGT
-98 PRVIRTPDPRIPGS
+98 PRVIRTPDPRVPGS

-118 CEDLLFYG
+118 CEDLLLYG
-126 YAYWQITELFS
+126 YAYWQITELFA

-151 RVTIRTNAIA
+151 RVTIQTNSLAT
-161 SEIEFYMV
+161 EIEYYMV
-169 DGTPVPNSGVGSL
+169 DGSPVPNSGIGSL
-182 VVFNGVDE
+182 VVFNGNDE
-190 GLLNR
+190 GVLNR

-239 ESWGSARRNRGT
+239 DSWASARRNRGT
-251 AFLNADVELQTV
+251 AFLNADVTLETV

-279 ATEIA
+279 ATEMA
-284 RACGIPAYYIDAET
+284 RACGIPAYYVDAET

-303 YSNAVN
+303 YSNATN

-334 FVPSS
+334 FIPSS

-369 PVTGQPAMTVD
+369 ANGNPAITVE

-387 LIK
+387 MIK

>member
-1 MLHAWEN
+1 
-8 SCMGIRDIFATR
+8 MGIRDIFATR
-20 SIETAAPTRGVDV
+20 EVQTVATPQSPDV
-33 AASLA
+33 SAQLG

-50 GGAQTA
+50 GGANTA
-56 TREEAMSVP
+56 TREEFMSIP
-65 SCARARNII
+65 TAARARNII

-86 DRSTDMEIEGAI
+86 DRSTGMDIEEAI
-98 PRVIRTPDPRIPGS
+98 PRVIRTPDPRVPGS

-118 CEDLLFYG
+118 LEDILLYG
-126 YAYWQITELFS
+126 YGYWQITELFA
-137 DTYRVRSVQRVSPA
+137 DTFRVRSVQRVSPT
-151 RVTIRTNAIA
+151 RVTIQTNSLAT
-161 SEIEFYMV
+161 EIEYYMV
-169 DGTPVPNSGVGSL
+169 DGSPVPNSGIGSL
-182 VVFNGVDE
+182 VVFNGNDE
-190 GLLNR
+190 GVLNR

-239 ESWGSARRNRGT
+239 DSWATARRNRGT
-251 AFLNADVELQTV
+251 AFLNADVTLETV
-263 GFDPEKLQLS
+263 GFDPEKLQLA

-279 ATEIA
+279 ATEVA
-284 RACGIPAYYIDAET
+284 RACGIPAYYVDAET

-303 YSNAVN
+303 YSNATT

-323 TSISERLSMPD
+323 TSITERLSMPD
-334 FVPSS
+334 FIPST

-354 LERANIYKTLNSIVD
+354 LERANIYKILNSIVD
-369 PVTGQPAMTVD
+369 AEGNPAITID

-387 LIK
+387 MIK

>member
-1 MLHAWEN
+1 
-8 SCMGIRDIFATR
+8 MGIRDIFATR
-20 SIETAAPTRGVDV
+20 QVETVGLPSSPDV
-33 AASLA
+33 AAQLG

-50 GGAQTA
+50 GGANTA
-56 TREEAMSVP
+56 TREEFMSVP
-65 SCARARNII
+65 TGARARNII

-86 DRSTDMEIEGAI
+86 DRSTGMEIEDGT
-98 PRVIRTPDPRIPGS
+98 PRVIRTPDPRVPGS

-118 CEDLLFYG
+118 CEDLLLYG
-126 YAYWQITELFS
+126 YAYWQITELFA

-151 RVTIRTNAIA
+151 RVTIQTNSLAT
-161 SEIEFYMV
+161 EIEYYMV
-169 DGTPVPNSGVGSL
+169 DGSPVPNSGVGSL
-182 VVFNGVDE
+182 VVFNGNDE
-190 GLLNR
+190 GVLNR

-239 ESWGSARRNRGT
+239 DSWASARRNRGT
-251 AFLNADVELQTV
+251 AFLNADVTLETV
-263 GFDPEKLQLS
+263 GFDPEKLQLA

-279 ATEIA
+279 ATEVA
-284 RACGIPAYYIDAET
+284 RACGIPAYYVDAET

-303 YSNAVN
+303 YSNATT

-369 PVTGQPAMTVD
+369 ANGNPAITVD

-387 LIK
+387 MIK

>member
-1 MLHAWEN
+1 
-8 SCMGIRDIFATR
+8 MGIRDIFATR
-20 SIETAAPTRGVDV
+20 EVLTVATPQSPDV
-33 AASLA
+33 SAQLG

-50 GGAQTA
+50 GGANTA
-56 TREEAMSVP
+56 TREEFMSIP
-65 SCARARNII
+65 TAARARNII

-86 DRSTDMEIEGAI
+86 DRSTGMEIEEAL
-98 PRVIRTPDPRIPGS
+98 PRVIRTPDPRVPGS

-118 CEDLLFYG
+118 LEDILLYG
-126 YAYWQITELFS
+126 YGYWQITELFA
-137 DTYRVRSVQRVSPA
+137 DTFRVRSVQRVSPT
-151 RVTIRTNAIA
+151 RVTIQTNSLAT
-161 SEIEFYMV
+161 EIEYYMV
-169 DGTPVPNSGVGSL
+169 DGSPVPNSGIGSL
-182 VVFNGVDE
+182 VVFNGNDE
-190 GLLNR
+190 GVLNR

-239 ESWGSARRNRGT
+239 DSWATARRNRGT
-251 AFLNADVELQTV
+251 AFLNADVTLETV
-263 GFDPEKLQLS
+263 GFDPEKLQLA

-279 ATEIA
+279 ATEVA
-284 RACGIPAYYIDAET
+284 RACGIPAYYVDAET

-303 YSNAVN
+303 YSNATT

-323 TSISERLSMPD
+323 TSITERLSMPD
-334 FVPSS
+334 FIPST
-339 QEVKYDLSDYLRGSD
+339 QQVKYDLSDYLRGSD
-354 LERANIYKTLNSIVD
+354 LERANIYKILNSIVD
-369 PVTGQPAMTVD
+369 AEGNAAITID

-387 LIK
+387 MIK